1 MVLTVEK
8 REKPDRLYISVE
20 WPHEEISSKNSSVFQ
35 RWINDELMPKTG
47 VISVDLRNVDYVN
60 AAGLTAMIRASRL
73 ADNMGVNLEWINL
86 DQNVA
91 KLMELTRLDSILN
104 VR

>member
-8 REKPDRLYISVE
+8 REKLDRLHISLE
-20 WPHEEISSKNSSVFQ
+20 WPQEEISSKNSRLFQ
-35 RWINDELMPKTG
+35 RWINDELKPKTG
-47 VISVDLRNVDYVN
+47 LISVDLRNVDYVN
-60 AAGLTAMIRASRL
+60 AAGLTAMMRVSRL
-73 ADNMGVNLEWINL
+73 AGNMGVDLEWINL
-86 DQNVA
+86 DPNVA